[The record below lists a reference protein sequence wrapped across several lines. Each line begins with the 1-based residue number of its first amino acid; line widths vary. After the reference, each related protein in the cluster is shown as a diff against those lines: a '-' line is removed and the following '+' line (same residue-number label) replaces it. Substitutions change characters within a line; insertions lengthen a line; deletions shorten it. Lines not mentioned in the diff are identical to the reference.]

1 MHAEVLLHML
11 RKGALDGIYTQ
22 KPEHGPLVTFP
33 AYMVIR
39 GSALIVLNTK
49 YHPRTLRNKI

>member
-49 YHPRTLRNKI
+49 